1 MEQAARDF
9 LKMQNCNLSNGF
21 DGSIVHSFVQI
32 SRTREREREKER
44 ERMEGKKM
52 SVFKASFYLTSKLM

>member
-32 SRTREREREKER
+32 SRTREREREKGR
-44 ERMEGKKM
+44 ENGGKKM